1 MMPAGIRRTLLVV
14 ALLPALVTAVLLFGY
29 FVSEQMQLLDDALED
44 QGRTLAEQLAPAAE
58 YGVVTENRPLL
69 RRVVAAAWGDRAV
82 AGIAVVDAAGEVI
95 WHRGD
100 FEHATELRME
110 RDMGG
115 ARECARGRERVLFC
129 APIQRTRLPV
139 EDFGGPA
146 RVLPEVVGRIYVEMS
161 VVPLRER
168 RNAAVLRAVGITL
181 AVLLLGGVVAA
192 RAGRSIGQPLGE
204 LADALRAAGRGE
216 LERQVPETASGE
228 LAVLQSGFNH
238 MIAELKS
245 THDQMQGRIEEATGE
260 LLNVLEELERK
271 NRALET
277 QRRNAQAANEA
288 KTRFLAN
295 MSHEIRTPM
304 SGIIGMA
311 ELLGRTPLDPSQRD
325 YVDALRVAADSLH
338 VLLDDVLDLAKIEA
352 GKVRL
357 QHRPFDLREAVESV
371 ARMLAPSAHA
381 KGLDLICYVEPGIR
395 SWVVGDAQKLKQV
408 LTNLAINAIKYT
420 DAGEV
425 VLEVTAEQQSGDA
438 DQWLRFR
445 VRDTGVGIAP
455 DAQARIFESFARV
468 DEGEPVPGT
477 GLGTTIAREFVELMG
492 GEIGLESEPG
502 QGSLFWFR
510 LPWRLAPGKEDVP
523 LPGLAGERVLVVSA
537 RDSERRT
544 LEAYIAALGGAV
556 TAWSAL
562 PPGEAETVA
571 GAFDIVVVSRPPGG
585 TAPPGE
591 ELAALAERARLICL
605 LPLGEE
611 PLRDECPVHL
621 RTPVLWQQLARCLAG
636 EEREIQRQE
645 PPADRVAIRVLVAED
660 NAINAR
666 VIRTFLEQAGHQV
679 TVVGDG
685 DAALAHLE
693 NEPVDI
699 ALLDLRMPGLDG
711 IEVARRWRQEEG
723 DGWVPLVALTANA
736 TEADR
741 AACADA
747 GMDGFLTKP
756 VSSAELDDLVARL
769 TGLEN
774 AGAFGSN
781 GGNG

>member
-585 TAPPGE
+585 AAPPGE

>member
-1 MMPAGIRRTLLVV
+1 MTVGGIRRTLLMV
-14 ALLPALVTAVLLFGY
+14 ALLPALVTALLLFGY
-29 FVSEQMQLLDDALED
+29 FVSEQMQLLDDALDD

-69 RRVVAAAWGDRAV
+69 GRVVAAAWGDRAV
-82 AGIAVVDAAGEVI
+82 AGIAVVDATGEVI

-100 FEHATELRME
+100 FEHATELRMARE
-110 RDMGG
+110 GSE
-115 ARECARGRERVLFC
+115 ARECARGRQRVLFC
-129 APIQRTRLPV
+129 APIRRTRLPV
-139 EDFGGPA
+139 EDFGGTA
-146 RVLPEVVGRIYVEMS
+146 QVLPEVVGRVYVEMS
-161 VVPLRER
+161 VVPLHER
-168 RNAAVLRAVGITL
+168 RNAAILRAVGITL
-181 AVLLLGGVVAA
+181 AVLLLGGLVAV
-192 RAGRSIGQPLGE
+192 RAGRSISKPLGE

-216 LERQVPETASGE
+216 LERQVPENAGGE
-228 LAVLQSGFNH
+228 LGVLQSGFNH

-311 ELLGRTPLDPSQRD
+311 ELLGRTPLDTAQRD

-381 KGLDLICYVEPGIR
+381 KGLDLVCFIDPGVQTR
-395 SWVVGDAQKLKQV
+395 VVGDAQKLKQV

-420 DAGEV
+420 EAGEV
-425 VLEVTAEQQSGDA
+425 VLEVTAERGSDDA
-438 DQWLRFR
+438 DQWLCFR

-455 DAQARIFESFARV
+455 EAQARIFESFARV

-510 LPWRLAPGKEDVP
+510 LPWRLAPEGGEEPPARLD
-523 LPGLAGERVLVVSA
+523 GERVLVVSG
-537 RDSERRT
+537 RESERRT
-544 LEAYIAALGGAV
+544 LEAYVAAQGGRV
-556 TAWSAL
+556 TAWSSL
-562 PPGEAETVA
+562 PPGEAATAAES
-571 GAFDIVVVSRPPGG
+571 FDIVLVSRGPGG
-585 TAPPGE
+585 TAPAGE
-591 ELAALAERARLICL
+591 ELAAIARRARLICL

-611 PLRDECPVHL
+611 PLRAECPVHL
-621 RTPVLWQQLARCLAG
+621 RTPVLWRQLAECVAG
-636 EEREIQRQE
+636 EERETAPE
-645 PPADRVAIRVLVAED
+645 APPGDLPAIRVLVAED

-666 VIRTFLEQAGHQV
+666 VIRTFLEQAGHHV

-685 DAALAHLE
+685 EAALAHLQ

-699 ALLDLRMPGLDG
+699 AFLDLRMPGLDG

-723 DGWVPLVALTANA
+723 DGRVPLVALTANA

-741 AACADA
+741 AACAEA

-756 VSSAELDDLVARL
+756 VSSAELDELIGRL

>member
-29 FVSEQMQLLDDALED
+29 FVSEQMQLLDDALEE

-82 AGIAVVDAAGEVI
+82 AGIAVVDADGEVI
-95 WHRGD
+95 WHQGE

-110 RDMGG
+110 RQGGG

-139 EDFGGPA
+139 EDFGGSA
-146 RVLPEVVGRIYVEMS
+146 RVLPEVVGRVYVEMS

-168 RNAAVLRAVGITL
+168 RNAAILRAVGITL
-181 AVLLLGGVVAA
+181 AVLLLGGLVAA

-216 LERQVPETASGE
+216 LERQVPETAGGE

-311 ELLGRTPLDPSQRD
+311 ELLGRTPLDPAQRD
-325 YVDALRVAADSLH
+325 YVDALRMAADSLH

-381 KGLDLICYVEPGIR
+381 KGLDLVCFVEPGIHP
-395 SWVVGDAQKLKQV
+395 WVVGDAQKLKQV

-420 DAGEV
+420 EEGEV
-425 VLEVTAEQQSGDA
+425 VLEVTAEQGTADA
-438 DQWLRFR
+438 EQWLGFR

-455 DAQARIFESFARV
+455 AAQARIFESFTRV

-510 LPWRLAPGKEDVP
+510 LPWRLAEGASGEA
-523 LPGLAGERVLVVSA
+523 LPRLGGEQVLVVSD
-537 RDSERRT
+537 RESERRA
-544 LEAYIAALGGAV
+544 LAAYITAQGGVV
-556 TAWSAL
+556 TGWPAL
-562 PPGEAETVA
+562 PAEGIEAAAE
-571 GAFDIVVVSRPPGG
+571 AFDIVVISRSPGG
-585 TAPPGE
+585 AAPSGEALTAI
-591 ELAALAERARLICL
+591 AERARLICL

-611 PLRDECPVHL
+611 PIRDECPVHL
-621 RTPVLWQQLARCLAG
+621 RTPILWRQLARCLAG
-636 EEREIQRQE
+636 VEREQTPALPAAE
-645 PPADRVAIRVLVAED
+645 PAAIRVLVAED

-693 NEPVDI
+693 SEPVDI
-699 ALLDLRMPGLDG
+699 AFLDLRMPGLDG
-711 IEVARRWRQEEG
+711 IEVARRWRAEEG
-723 DGWVPLVALTANA
+723 EGWVPLVALTANA

-741 AACADA
+741 AACAEA

-756 VSSAELDDLVARL
+756 VSSAELDELIGRL